1 MRADV
6 APRAN
11 IAYQVYPRFAR
22 PVPRARSRD
31 RVRGVHRGKTTLDD
45 ENDDFARPHA
55 SLNDA
60 ESLRA
65 R

>member
-1 MRADV
+1 MRADD

-11 IAYQVYPRFAR
+11 IARQVYPRLAR
-22 PVPRARSRD
+22 PVPRARSCD
-31 RVRGVHRGKTTLDD
+31 RVRGVHRGKTTQND

-55 SLNDA
+55 GLNDG
-60 ESLRA
+60 ESLRT